1 MSMDMYNIDGHNLDT
16 LSEFFSVLEP
26 YPFNTLIA
34 WALRFCFRNPYEGMI
49 VVDKDGL
56 IQFMDRSTERFF
68 GLQSGK
74 ARGKNVG
81 RTIPD
86 ADLPLVLSSGEP
98 LIGRVREI
106 SGRRYVG
113 SSYPL
118 KKHGEMIGAVSR
130 VVFHPLEEIERMN
143 VEMKD
148 LKKEIYYFKEK
159 EKQQYNSAYTF
170 DNILGTSRLI
180 KDAIATAKRV
190 SMLDTDVLIVGESGT
205 GKELFAHSI
214 HSYAY
219 SEKPF
224 VKVNC
229 PAIPFDLAE
238 SQLFGYEKGAF
249 TGATS
254 SGMMGIFEMANNG
267 VVFFD
272 EISALPL
279 LIQAKLLRVLQER
292 EVQRIGSTK
301 SKKINFR
308 FIAAAN
314 VDLYELVE
322 QGKFRPDLYYRI
334 ASPALNIPAL
344 RHRKEDITLYLQTFL
359 ENINR
364 SFKTKIK
371 RFSQEAMDILVK
383 YDWPGNV
390 RQLIHVLE
398 QIAINVW
405 NAEEIRAEDL
415 PKEVLSLG
423 RGSVANNSTLDI
435 SWGTNDKE
443 KDSIINALR
452 ETGGNKKRAALLLN
466 MPRSTFYNKINR
478 YAIKQ
483 HIEKRS

>member
-1 MSMDMYNIDGHNLDT
+1 MPKNMYRSDGHNMDM

-26 YPFNTLIA
+26 YSFNTLIA
-34 WALRFCFRNPYEGMI
+34 WVLRFCFRNPYEGMI
-49 VVDKDGL
+49 IVDKDGM
-56 IQFMDRSTERFF
+56 IQFMDRCTERFF
-68 GLQSGK
+68 GFEPGK
-74 ARGKNVG
+74 AGGKNIRETVPE
-81 RTIPD
+81 TD
-86 ADLPLVLSSGEP
+86 APLVLSSGKP

-106 SGRRYVG
+106 SGIRYVG

-118 KKHGEMIGAVSR
+118 KKHGEIVGAASR
-130 VVFHPLEEIERMN
+130 VVFHPLEEIEKMN
-143 VEMKD
+143 LEMKN
-148 LKKEIYYFKEK
+148 LKKEIYYFKQK

-170 DNILGTSRLI
+170 DNILGTSKPI
-180 KDAIATAKRV
+180 KDTIATAKRI
-190 SMLDTDVLIVGESGT
+190 SMLDADVLIVGESGT

-249 TGATS
+249 TGASS

-272 EISALPL
+272 EISSLPL
-279 LIQAKLLRVLQER
+279 LLQAKLLRVLQER
-292 EVQRIGSTK
+292 EVQRIGSNK
-301 SKKINFR
+301 AKKVNFR

-322 QGKFRPDLYYRI
+322 QGKFRSDLYYRI

-344 RHRKEDITLYLQTFL
+344 RHRKEDIVVYLQTFL
-359 ENINR
+359 ESINK
-364 SFKTKIK
+364 SFKINIK
-371 RFSQEAMDILVK
+371 RFSKEAMDILLK

-405 NAEEIRAEDL
+405 NAEEIRVEDL
-415 PKEVLSLG
+415 PKEVFSFG
-423 RGSVANNSTLDI
+423 GESFDDHSAFDI
-435 SWGTNDKE
+435 SWETSDKE
-443 KDSIINALR
+443 KDSIIHALK
-452 ETGGNKKRAALLLN
+452 ETRGNKRRAAMLLK

-478 YAIKQ
+478 YGIKG
-483 HIEKRS
+483 KRIL